1 NWHPALPPTTPP
13 PPPLQP
19 TRTPPARPGTPDDDL
34 RRAPGS
40 FAERAR
46 RAWAEHLGGG
56 AGRSRLLAEAA
67 LGLSGDDLL
76 AAQARLLEARGG
88 WWVLSSRR

>member
-1 NWHPALPPTTPP
+1 M
-13 PPPLQP
+13 
-19 TRTPPARPGTPDDDL
+19 
-34 RRAPGS
+34 
-40 FAERAR
+40 

>member
-1 NWHPALPPTTPP
+1 PAGKH
-13 PPPLQP
+13 
-19 TRTPPARPGTPDDDL
+19 PPAATRLQQPGL
-34 RRAPGS
+34 GREQVVAAQAEGGLGEQPG
-40 FAERAR
+40 ATGTTAK
-46 RAWAEHLGGG
+46 
-56 AGRSRLLAEAA
+56 AA